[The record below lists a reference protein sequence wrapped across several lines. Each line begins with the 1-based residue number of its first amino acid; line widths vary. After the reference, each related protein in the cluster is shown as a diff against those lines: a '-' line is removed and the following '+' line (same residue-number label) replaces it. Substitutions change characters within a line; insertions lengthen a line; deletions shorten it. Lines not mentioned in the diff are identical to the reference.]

1 MAVYEI
7 NTLTIEKGATFDE
20 TFKIYN
26 EDGSLLGINTSFTG
40 SAKLRK
46 YPTSPISY
54 PFNLVLDDEND
65 EVNISMASTVTAQ
78 LPFSGRCYFD
88 VILTYGYTNP
98 TTKKYVKGTII
109 VNDSTSL

>member
-7 NTLTIEKGATFDE
+7 NSLTIEKGTTFDE

-26 EDGSLLGINTSFTG
+26 EDGSLLDINESFTG
-40 SAKLRK
+40 SAKLKK

-54 PFNLVLDDEND
+54 PFILTLDEENN
-65 EVNISMASTVTAQ
+65 EVNVSMASTVTAE

-88 VILTYGYTNP
+88 VILTYGYSNP

-109 VNDSTSL
+109 VNDSVSL